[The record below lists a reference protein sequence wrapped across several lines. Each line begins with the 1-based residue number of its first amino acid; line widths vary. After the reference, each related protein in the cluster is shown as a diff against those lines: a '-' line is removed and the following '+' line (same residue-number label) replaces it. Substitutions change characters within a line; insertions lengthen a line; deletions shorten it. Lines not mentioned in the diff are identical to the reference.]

1 MKVNSIELENWRL
14 HSKTRIDFDETATV
28 IYGPNE
34 TGKSTILEALSRG
47 LFDKSSSSADA
58 IKRVKPHTAHG
69 NVTSAVRIQLTINK
83 EQYRLEKNFNLRK
96 GTSLYEIVRGKPTL
110 QSQDNDADEQLIQL
124 LEADLPSQRGSKPSN
139 WGALQWLW
147 APQDNRELPTGKEGD
162 PTKSL
167 HLETKETAGV
177 LVTPKFQSVLDRAN
191 ECCSRFF
198 TQTGQRKKDSPISN
212 METQIQ
218 NMGQKVV
225 ELNAKIAKVAEDKQQ
240 LEELQQQLPALLQ
253 KLSETREELEK
264 ARTESA
270 DFSSIESEL
279 KTCEANLKESQRDLT
294 DVQKALKELRDAAKE
309 VEEVQDKEKQARDS
323 LSSLEALCDQLEQK
337 QKEIAAEVEKKAV
350 SVRESEDLT
359 RDARIL
365 WTMFDTQEK
374 IGMLQK
380 KIKKIADLN
389 KKIKRLREK
398 EIPVVPTDEELEELR
413 DNQVR
418 IEVLK
423 ESMMARGLAV
433 VVKPGRKGSLEVEID
448 GERLEDKELSAI
460 GTEAVSVGAPNL
472 GKVVVSASMEKA
484 RDSKLEIQSLKENIQ
499 SVLAKYSVDSF
510 DELREL
516 AKNQNTISHN
526 IKELLAEVRGIDERP
541 INEIETDLKK
551 LTDKHEQYAS
561 MERTSIAVKLNPTD
575 TDLGKLVNKRE
586 KEEATARKELDAAR
600 KKRDNA
606 NDNLLKKKE
615 ELAKIRSEQ
624 NHLSEALVTAR
635 TRERE
640 TIQQHGSVDIQEK
653 RLTAAKMALE
663 KRQEEYKHT
672 KKRYDDLEKGP
683 INRVKRLEKQ
693 IENQEEIIR
702 QQRRS
707 IDHLEGLIDAVS
719 VEGAYS
725 TLGEIESNIEIL
737 SDRLDREQIRAA
749 SYQLLT
755 EELEKQYR
763 SALSVVVG
771 PIREEVKRTLGYVT
785 GFRHEDVELNEYLF
799 PTKLGERGF
808 EELSLEF
815 TEASSGLKEALA
827 LCVRLAVAKHLS
839 GKDFQCLVLDD
850 PFVHVSSDRS
860 NRMIELIN
868 NAMAEYRLQVI
879 VLTHRPMEFAGLAGK
894 MVDIQTC
901 MS

>member
-34 TGKSTILEALSRG
+34 MGKSTILEALSRG

-69 NVTSAVRIQLTINK
+69 NVTSAVRIALTINK
-83 EQYRLEKNFNLRK
+83 KQYRLEKNFNLRK
-96 GTSLYEIVRGKPTL
+96 GTSLYEIIRGKPTL

-167 HLETKETAGV
+167 HLQTKETAGV
-177 LVTPKFQSVLDRAN
+177 LVTPKFQSVLSRAN
-191 ECCSRFF
+191 ERCSRFF
-198 TQTGQRKKDSPISN
+198 TQTGQRKKDSPILN
-212 METQIQ
+212 METEIRNLRQR
-218 NMGQKVV
+218 VV
-225 ELNAKIAKVAEDKQQ
+225 DINEKIAKVAEDKGQ

-264 ARTESA
+264 AQTESA
-270 DFSSIESEL
+270 DFSSIESQL
-279 KTCEANLKESQRDLT
+279 KTCEANLKESERDVT
-294 DVQKALKELRDAAKE
+294 DVRKALNELRDAAKE
-309 VEEVQDKEKQARDS
+309 VEELQDKEKEARDS
-323 LSSLEALCDQLEQK
+323 LSGLEALCDKLEQK
-337 QKEIAAEVEKKAV
+337 QKEIEAEVEKNATR
-350 SVRESEDLT
+350 VRESEDLA

-365 WTMFDTQEK
+365 WTKFDTQEK

-398 EIPVVPTDEELEELR
+398 EISVVPTDEELEELR
-413 DNQVR
+413 KSQSQ

-423 ESMMARGLAV
+423 ESMTARGLAV
-433 VVKPGRKGSLEVEID
+433 VVKPGRKGSLDVEID
-448 GERLEDKELSAI
+448 GERLEDGGLSAI
-460 GTEAVSVGAPNL
+460 GTEVVSVGAPNL
-472 GKVVVSASMEKA
+472 GKVVVSASMGKA
-484 RDSKLEIQSLKENIQ
+484 RDAKLEIQRLKDNIQ
-499 SVLAKYSVDSF
+499 LALAKYSVDSL
-510 DELREL
+510 DELRKL
-516 AKNQNTISHN
+516 AKNQNTIAQN
-526 IKELLAEVRGIDERP
+526 IKELLAEARGTDERP
-541 INEIETDLKK
+541 INEIENDLSK
-551 LTDKHEQYAS
+551 LEDKHEQYAL
-561 MERTSIAVKLNPTD
+561 MGRTPIAERLNPTNV
-575 TDLGKLVNKRE
+575 DLGKLVNKRE
-586 KEEATARKELDAAR
+586 KEETTARKELDAVR
-600 KKRDNA
+600 GKRDS
-606 NDNLLKKKE
+606 DNMHLLKKKE
-615 ELAKIRSEQ
+615 ELARIRSEQ
-624 NHLSEALVTAR
+624 KHFAEDLATAS
-635 TRERE
+635 TRERA
-640 TIQQHGSVDIQEK
+640 TIRQHGSVNIQEK
-653 RLTAAKMALE
+653 RLATAQIALE
-663 KRQEEYKHT
+663 QRQEDYQRT
-672 KKRYDDLEKGP
+672 KKHYDELEKGP
-683 INRVKRLEKQ
+683 INRIKRLEKQ

-702 QQRRS
+702 QQRQSVDRLEGS
-707 IDHLEGLIDAVS
+707 IDTASLEGT
-719 VEGAYS
+719 YS
-725 TLGEIESNIEIL
+725 TLGEIESSIEVL
-737 SDRLDREQIRAA
+737 SDRLDRERIRAA

-755 EELEKQYR
+755 EELEKQYS

-815 TEASSGLKEALA
+815 TDASSGLKEALA

-860 NRMIELIN
+860 NKMIELIN
-868 NAMAEYRLQVI
+868 NAMAEYGLQVI
-879 VLTHRPMEFAGLAGK
+879 VLTHRPMEFAGLNGN